1 LPLFFCP
8 ESGDHKH
15 KYFFITHET
24 FSTMTFVLDQSTYYD
39 VESDPLNLSRPSE
52 FFDFVLDD
60 DVEDERGVLANSR
73 GSSVMEELLL
83 SRSTNAPGSD
93 TMDYQDFD
101 DLGNSLTDVLPF
113 DAMMTLSGS
122 QSLPARRRGK
132 RSTQN
137 GPASRSFNDGQKTKP
152 LYALNRDIKFDP
164 PVKRMS
170 HGDISMCSYATAQS
184 SHDCPP
190 LSNTPLP
197 AQLVEEGDEAQYSEA
212 LQKLAESMRRT
223 EESRK
228 LVLMQRRM
236 LTPDQQ
242 HSLNVAKEQ
251 LRQQTQLVA
260 QQFQPSQ
267 EQPQRCS
274 FSSSQGGDSST
285 TRSLSPGRSSI
296 MDAFFSGSRG
306 TLTNGLDQSR
316 TQLGNYM
323 GQMNQRTFWG

>member
-1 LPLFFCP
+1 
-8 ESGDHKH
+8 
-15 KYFFITHET
+15 
-24 FSTMTFVLDQSTYYD
+24 MTFVLDQSTYYD

-52 FFDFVLDD
+52 LFDFVLDD

-101 DLGNSLTDVLPF
+101 DLGNSLTDVPPF
-113 DAMMTLSGS
+113 DAMMTLSDT
-122 QSLPARRRGK
+122 QSLPARRRCK
-132 RSTQN
+132 RSTRN
-137 GPASRSFNDGQKTKP
+137 GPASRSFNDGQKTKK
-152 LYALNRDIKFDP
+152 LYALNRAMNFDP
-164 PVKRMS
+164 PVKRIS
-170 HGDISMCSYATAQS
+170 HDDISVCSYATAQS

-190 LSNTPLP
+190 LFNTPLP
-197 AQLVEEGDEAQYSEA
+197 AQLVEEGDEVQYSEA

-242 HSLNVAKEQ
+242 YSLNVAKEQ

-267 EQPQRCS
+267 DQPQRCS

-296 MDAFFSGSRG
+296 IDAFFSGSRG

>member
-1 LPLFFCP
+1 MP
-8 ESGDHKH
+8 
-15 KYFFITHET
+15 
-24 FSTMTFVLDQSTYYD
+24 FVLDQSTYYD

-101 DLGNSLTDVLPF
+101 DLGNS
-113 DAMMTLSGS
+113 MMTLSGS

-152 LYALNRDIKFDP
+152 LYIYALNRDMNFDP

-170 HGDISMCSYATAQS
+170 HGDISMCSFATAQS

-242 HSLNVAKEQ
+242 HSLYVAKEQ

-285 TRSLSPGRSSI
+285 SRSLSPGRSSI

>member
-1 LPLFFCP
+1 MPIINSLKHCYHYLFR
-8 ESGDHKH
+8 
-15 KYFFITHET
+15 
-24 FSTMTFVLDQSTYYD
+24 TMTFVLDQSTYYD
-39 VESDPLNLSRPSE
+39 VEPVPLNLSGHSD

-60 DVEDERGVLANSR
+60 DVGDERGVLANSH
-73 GSSVMEELLL
+73 GSSEMEELLL
-83 SRSTNAPGSD
+83 SRPNSAPGSD

-101 DLGNSLTDVLPF
+101 DLSNSLSDVRSFDPTQRN
-113 DAMMTLSGS
+113 DAMMTMSEL
-122 QSLPARRRGK
+122 QSLPARRQGR
-132 RSTQN
+132 RSTRN
-137 GPASRSFNDGQKTKP
+137 GPASRSFNDGQKTKTR
-152 LYALNRDIKFDP
+152 YALSRSLNFDP
-164 PVKRMS
+164 PTKRMS
-170 HGDISMCSYATAQS
+170 HGDLSMCSYATAQS

-190 LSNTPLP
+190 LSSTLLP
-197 AQLVEEGDEAQYSEA
+197 AQLEGGDEAQYSEA
-212 LQKLAESMRRT
+212 LQKLAESMQRT

-228 LVLMQRRM
+228 FVLMQRRM

-242 HSLNVAKEQ
+242 HALNAAKEQ

-260 QQFQPSQ
+260 QQSQPSQ
-267 EQPQRCS
+267 EKTQRCS